1 MIRKRPYSNY
11 YKKKKYFLG
20 GSIATVSTGSGAA
33 VGSQVGMLGGP
44 VGMMLGSLAGQG
56 IGALASKLFK
66 KKEPPPP
73 PLNPF
78 QGNTASSYGNFAMG
92 GYAPLGPDS
101 VKYIG
106 PKHKDGGILIDED
119 GMPTDNEQEAIAEVE
134 GGETRDDNYIFSDE
148 LKYPG
153 TDLTFAEV
161 HETMVETGASEQDIE
176 ELKAIQEE
184 VRESTGIAAKERAG
198 MQMRNGSEIPK
209 KDPLITQGLY
219 TAPSE
224 RSSYNWAAQQQR
236 IAEEELRKKE
246 IEERRARIQDS
257 LDVRDPQSDSYIPL
271 TGEGSNL
278 TERMARETQALGD
291 KLRVSEEPNFFDDY
305 INPLAFLGE
314 LTSGVGSV
322 PKNVREG
329 NYGAAAFGIGAP
341 LVTGALAGIGSRS
354 LGQFANNLAN
364 PLAGARSSVKNLFNP
379 KFTSEIDWRNWLK
392 YKEDFD
398 NNPKVIQELLDIEK
412 QSKANGTW
420 MKNADGS
427 PFQGTPEQFVVQQ
440 SSNFKKAFSEWEKM
454 YHGSKT
460 DNLRDFDLSK
470 SERKAFGDG
479 FYTTDSLEEA
489 QKYAGFF
496 KRTPNTAGKVYELA
510 VNTKGGKKFSF
521 KDREFL
527 SKWNNS
533 DLKNKTEYI
542 NEYKLKYGEEIPSH
556 YLKEV
561 EKYIPFKEDVP
572 YGMED
577 LHKFPIILDGGYQH
591 KWILSKTNPKSLVG
605 NILFDM
611 TNPNIYKSVLP
622 VFGAASAS
630 QMKEQKYG
638 GKLKMYE
645 DGGYTPDPTKNLQKR
660 LNEIV
665 SPEEKEIRSQR
676 ANDLYSPIIA
686 RIEEANADSINDN
699 SIYNMKKLRQLQT
712 GNVYSYLTGYSK
724 RHQMLFDDYML
735 RNPIP
740 QDSYIAK
747 ELQKIVSNLS
757 DEQVRNLMSRDY
769 SKKGIVNNI
778 SALRDAGIPLIS
790 LPKYIMALNK
800 ANKKGYTMQGGG
812 YIQNN
817 LIN

>member
-11 YKKKKYFLG
+11 YKKRQYFLG
-20 GSIATVSTGSGAA
+20 GVLGTIG
-33 VGSQVGMLGGP
+33 GMVGGP
-44 VGMMLGSLAGQG
+44 VGSVVGSTIGNIGMNILNKDTDWLGRPKQKPML
-56 IGALASKLFK
+56 
-66 KKEPPPP
+66 PR
-73 PLNPF
+73 F

-184 VRESTGIAAKERAG
+184 VRESTGIAAKEREG

-209 KDPLITQGLY
+209 KDPPITQEFY

-224 RSSYNWAAQQQR
+224 RRPYNWAAQQQR

-257 LDVRDPQSDSYIPL
+257 LDVRDTQSDSYIPL

-341 LVTGALAGIGSRS
+341 LATGALAGIGARS

-364 PLAGARSSVKNLFNP
+364 PLAGARSSVKNLFDP
-379 KFTSEIDWRNWLK
+379 KPNNKVIKPEYQNDNSNGFTSEINWGK
-392 YKEDFD
+392 WNKETPENKALMD
-398 NNPKVIQELLDIEK
+398 EYLAIEK
-412 QSKANGTW
+412 QAKADGTW
-420 MKNADGS
+420 MKNPD
-427 PFQGTPEQFVVQQ
+427 
-440 SSNFKKAFSEWEKM
+440 
-454 YHGSKT
+454 GSKT
-460 DNLRDFDLSK
+460 LMPDGSEISPELWVQSQSNNWVKAYGKKGIDAIRDSYRGVRPEKSNPDLSK
-470 SERKAFGDG
+470 GYTGGDRGIFTADIDLANGYIGGGIWPSLPVRWIAPILRPGDEGTGGLYHLLYPKGKNIDIDTMNSHWTDVNLSGPATPETDLKSLSELRSMVNGLKRNERFS
-479 FYTTDSLEEA
+479 TDDIA
-489 QKYAGFF
+489 
-496 KRTPNTAGKVYELA
+496 
-510 VNTKGGKKFSF
+510 
-521 KDREFL
+521 
-527 SKWNNS
+527 KWLHNQ
-533 DLKNKTEYI
+533 DLKNITLRNI
-542 NEYKLKYGEEIPSH
+542 S
-556 YLKEV
+556 
-561 EKYIPFKEDVP
+561 
-572 YGMED
+572 
-577 LHKFPIILDGGYQH
+577 DGGMGDVTIINNKLGQYA
-591 KWILSKTNPKSLVG
+591 KSAVG
-605 NILFDM
+605 NNGMFDM
-611 TNPNIYKSVLP
+611 TDPNIYKSLLP
-622 VFGAASAS
+622 VFGAAGAS
-630 QMKEQKYG
+630 QIREQKYG
-638 GKLKMYE
+638 GKLNKYQ
-645 DGGYTPDPTKNLQKR
+645 DGGYT
-660 LNEIV
+660 
-665 SPEEKEIRSQR
+665 
-676 ANDLYSPIIA
+676 
-686 RIEEANADSINDN
+686 
-699 SIYNMKKLRQLQT
+699 
-712 GNVYSYLTGYSK
+712 
-724 RHQMLFDDYML
+724 
-735 RNPIP
+735 
-740 QDSYIAK
+740 
-747 ELQKIVSNLS
+747 
-757 DEQVRNLMSRDY
+757 
-769 SKKGIVNNI
+769 

-800 ANKKGYTMQGGG
+800 ANKKGYTMQSGG

-817 LIN
+817 LINQKM